1 MPRRQPESRR
11 RSSRSTS
18 RFIDR
23 LPDKQVGFLKFS
35 AKEDI
40 NQGREALLEAA
51 AKSKKY
57 VKIRKARGQDR
68 TLQLQ
73 RCSKADFDKANK
85 MAKAA
90 PSDHRHA
97 GADASRAPSP
107 RPLLRQPR
115 RLRTRRSPPTVRLV
129 RGAGRS
135 VSGRSVSGRV
145 APGVDLEG
153 IPRTSGCYLFRDAAA
168 EVIYVGKAADL
179 RRRVRSHFDS
189 HGRQAVAAGVASVEV
204 ILTRSSYEAAVL
216 ESSLIRHHRP
226 RLNRADPL
234 DLGLWHLRLSE
245 GPFPRLERIRPTVA
259 ETSDPS
265 RVFGP
270 CFSYRETEALIAA
283 VSDYFRLRTC
293 TLDGTGKCA
302 RYHAGHCIPVCEEP
316 QRRDRYTRAV
326 AQAAA
331 LLRGDT
337 SALEPLRRRISA
349 AAGERRYERA
359 AALTRTLRTLER
371 GAVPQAVL
379 RPGGGDAAVAC
390 TRRLPN
396 GRCLATVLR
405 VQGGAL
411 VALEPRRRR
420 DRRHAGRRPPRST
433 GTGHPRPAPARR
445 HHRYPRREHRRRVG

>member
-1 MPRRQPESRR
+1 MDAGK
-11 RSSRSTS
+11 T
-18 RFIDR
+18 
-23 LPDKQVGFLKFS
+23 
-35 AKEDI
+35 
-40 NQGREALLEAA
+40 AA
-51 AKSKKY
+51 A
-57 VKIRKARGQDR
+57 V
-68 TLQLQ
+68 
-73 RCSKADFDKANK
+73 
-85 MAKAA
+85 
-90 PSDHRHA
+90 
-97 GADASRAPSP
+97 
-107 RPLLRQPR
+107 
-115 RLRTRRSPPTVRLV
+115 
-129 RGAGRS
+129 
-135 VSGRSVSGRV
+135 
-145 APGVDLEG
+145 
-153 IPRTSGCYLFRDAAA
+153 
-168 EVIYVGKAADL
+168 
-179 RRRVRSHFDS
+179 
-189 HGRQAVAAGVASVEV
+189 
-204 ILTRSSYEAAVL
+204 
-216 ESSLIRHHRP
+216 RHHRP

-337 SALEPLRRRISA
+337 AALEPLRRRISA

-396 GRCLATVLR
+396 GRRLATVLR

-411 VALEPRRRR
+411 VAPSRVNAGTGATPASARRAALAPATHGLHQPVVIT
-420 DRRHAGRRPPRST
+420 DTPAGST
-433 GTGHPRPAPARR
+433 GGGWVEPDLARGLLELAR
-445 HHRYPRREHRRRVG
+445 IDLAYRAEL